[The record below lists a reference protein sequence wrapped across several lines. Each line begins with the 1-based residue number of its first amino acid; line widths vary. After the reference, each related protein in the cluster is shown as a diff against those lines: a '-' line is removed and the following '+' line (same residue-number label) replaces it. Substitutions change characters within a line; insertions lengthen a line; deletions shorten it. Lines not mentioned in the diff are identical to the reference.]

1 MERSVSAGCRVQS
14 GGAASRRSKM
24 GQDSRRIIISEEQV
38 ASTLDMRG
46 AIEAV
51 ERGLAAQAH
60 GEAVNMLKTHTAW
73 DGSTLHAIGAV
84 FPKAGLAGTKTW
96 AHTPRGASPLLILFD
111 AENGAVRAI
120 IDDFNLGKQRTA
132 SASGVANRSLAS
144 EGVVE

>member
-1 MERSVSAGCRVQS
+1 MERSISAGCRVQS

-60 GEAVNMLKTHTAW
+60 GEAGNRLKTHTAW
-73 DGSTLHAIGAV
+73 AGSTLHAIGAV
-84 FPKAGLAGTKTW
+84 FPKVGLAGTKAW
-96 AHTPRGASPLLILFD
+96 APTPRAASPLVVPFGP
-111 AENGAVRAI
+111 ENG
-120 IDDFNLGKQRTA
+120 TA
-132 SASGVANRSLAS
+132 P
-144 EGVVE
+144 